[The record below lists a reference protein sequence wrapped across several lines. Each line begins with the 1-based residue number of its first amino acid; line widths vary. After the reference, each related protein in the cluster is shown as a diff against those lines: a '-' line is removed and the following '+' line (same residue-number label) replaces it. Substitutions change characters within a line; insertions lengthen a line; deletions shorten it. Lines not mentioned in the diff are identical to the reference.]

1 MLSAMVGVIVMAV
14 ATAAML
20 LAVQLN
26 EQSFANS
33 GRQPLNDM
41 ERDLLKDARYGDS
54 DIRRLEEELLVLP
67 FQP

>member
-1 MLSAMVGVIVMAV
+1 MVGVIVMAV

-41 ERDLLKDARYGDS
+41 ERDLLRDARYGDS

>member
-14 ATAAML
+14 ATAATV

-41 ERDLLKDARYGDS
+41 ERELLKDARYGDS
-54 DIRRLEEELLVLP
+54 DIRRLEEELLMLP

>member
-1 MLSAMVGVIVMAV
+1 MVGVIVMAV